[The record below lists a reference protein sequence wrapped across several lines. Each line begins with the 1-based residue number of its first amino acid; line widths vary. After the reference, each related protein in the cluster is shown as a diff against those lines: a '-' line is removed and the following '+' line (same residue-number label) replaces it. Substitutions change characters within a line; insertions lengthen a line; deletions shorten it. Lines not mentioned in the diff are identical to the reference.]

1 MASVFTKIIAGEIPC
16 YKVAENADYLAFL
29 DISPLNPG
37 HTLVIPKVEVDKLFD
52 LEVSVYNGLMA
63 FSRKVGLAIEQSMPC
78 NRVSMMVVGLEVPHA
93 HVHLVP
99 INEMNDASFQKER
112 VVLNAEQMQDIAKK
126 IASNF

>member
-16 YKVAENADYLAFL
+16 YKVAEDADYLAFL
-29 DISPLNPG
+29 DINPLNPG

>member
-52 LEVSVYNGLMA
+52 LDVSVYNGLMA